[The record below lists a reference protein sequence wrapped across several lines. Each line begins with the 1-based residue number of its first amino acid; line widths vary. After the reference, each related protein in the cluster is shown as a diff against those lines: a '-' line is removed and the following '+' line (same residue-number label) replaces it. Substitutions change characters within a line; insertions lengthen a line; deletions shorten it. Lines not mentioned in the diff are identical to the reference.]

1 MPFDTEMYRIQMC
14 IVMGVS
20 ENGTQ
25 AAESAPRTR
34 SREATRGRLLD
45 AAAEVF
51 AEVGLGAAS
60 VEAVCER
67 AGFTRGAFY
76 SNFATKDELF
86 LELASR
92 FARERTAAVHERI
105 AAYDGDIESVD
116 LLVQVLSAV
125 GDDRF
130 GALLMTEITAHAL
143 RDESF
148 AAMLRDEQA
157 HLVDEIADMIREV
170 AARGELRLSRHLV
183 PAEAARILLAAWND
197 VTQRAAIERLDVEAM
212 TELRVADMA
221 RIVRLIIE

>member
-1 MPFDTEMYRIQMC
+1 MC
-14 IVMGVS
+14 IVMGVI

-105 AAYDGDIESVD
+105 AAYDSDIEIESVD

-183 PAEAARILLAAWND
+183 PADAARILLATWND
-197 VTQRAAIERLDVEAM
+197 VTQRAAIERLDVDAM
-212 TELRVADMA
+212 TELRVAEMA